1 VDGRL
6 STAVVIMAHPDPSD
20 QPNPEAPLT
29 ENMLLAAASDERS
42 LPVHEAASFLHISPA
57 TLRAWEREFG
67 FPASVRSE
75 HPTPTYL
82 IAELLA
88 LQDALPDAS
97 SVTSA
102 IHTAR
107 RRIDRTLESS
117 PHAAYG
123 SNCTSSA
130 LVGSTRDAAGDASEL
145 SDGWS

>member
-1 VDGRL
+1 VGDRW
-6 STAVVIMAHPDPSD
+6 STPVVIMTDPDSSD
-20 QPNPEAPLT
+20 QNRPDARQT

-67 FPASVRSE
+67 FPASVSSE

-102 IHTAR
+102 IHAAR
-107 RRIDRTLESS
+107 RRIDRTLQAR
-117 PHAAYG
+117 PHADSG
-123 SNCTSSA
+123 SNR
-130 LVGSTRDAAGDASEL
+130 L
-145 SDGWS
+145 